1 MGEGERETWTTEEFG
16 TSHEGAV
23 GVLLADGSVP
33 APVFFDMSSGGG
45 GQAVS
50 QWTTYDGRSP
60 RVPRAAALRAVC
72 SCGWTGPARALDWDQ
87 IGDQPLTEAAGGTA
101 DTCTQDWDTHTAEV
115 DQSAIPLPETFTD
128 LLARVVAEI
137 ETLAKS
143 SPLAALRAARQL
155 EVAAART
162 AYWPAHE
169 TRQDTPLERA
179 ASALGLD
186 EDAARRLMARF
197 GGWSPYL

>member
-50 QWTTYDGRSP
+50 QWTTYDGRYP

-72 SCGWTGPARALDWDQ
+72 SCGWTGPAHNLDWDQ
-87 IGDQPLTEAAGGTA
+87 IGDQPLAEAAGGTA
-101 DTCTQDWDTHTAEV
+101 DACTQDWDTHTAEV
-115 DQSAIPLPETFTD
+115 DQAAIPLPETITN
-128 LLARVVAEI
+128 LLAQLVTEI
-137 ETLAKS
+137 ETLAKT

-155 EVAAART
+155 EVTAART

-169 TRQDTPLERA
+169 ARQDTTPDQA
-179 ASALGLD
+179 AHALGLN
-186 EDAARRLMARF
+186 EDAARKLMARF
-197 GGWSPYL
+197 GDWSPYR